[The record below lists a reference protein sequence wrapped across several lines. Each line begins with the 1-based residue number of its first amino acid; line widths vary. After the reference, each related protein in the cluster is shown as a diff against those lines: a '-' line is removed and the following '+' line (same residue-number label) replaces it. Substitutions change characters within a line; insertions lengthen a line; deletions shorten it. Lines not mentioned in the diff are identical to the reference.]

1 MLMVDMWAVVFYTPA
16 TLTSIMLAQHMQDV
30 AKRPQ
35 GPPNQTPSN
44 VGGWFGIAELG
55 AFSKVRECVQGVRVL
70 L

>member
-1 MLMVDMWAVVFYTPA
+1 
-16 TLTSIMLAQHMQDV
+16 MLAQHMQDV